1 MLRTQRRTC
10 TTSGVIVTYS
20 INPDLVINNL
30 LEKNKNQTLQI
41 SVLESAVAQLQDEI
55 RRIRGTIDDQNT
67 MDV

>member
-1 MLRTQRRTC
+1 MN
-10 TTSGVIVTYS
+10 YN

-41 SVLESAVAQLQDEI
+41 SILESAVAQLQNEI
-55 RRIRGTIDDQNT
+55 RVIKSSVEDTNL